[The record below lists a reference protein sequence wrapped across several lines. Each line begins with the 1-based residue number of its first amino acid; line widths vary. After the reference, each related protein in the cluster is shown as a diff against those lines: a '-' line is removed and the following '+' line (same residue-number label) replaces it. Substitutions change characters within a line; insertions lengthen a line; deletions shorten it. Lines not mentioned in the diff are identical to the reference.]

1 MQEQY
6 FLRVRTRSVQMAAAI
21 ALLSICL
28 GFSAGNSLLG
38 LSKDFNA
45 YASVYED
52 IRLTDAVSEFRFEPG
67 YVFLS
72 WFSKFVLSIDF
83 GIFYSLLATLSILVK
98 FSIFG
103 KCHRPVFT
111 TIFYVC
117 CWYPLHEYTQI
128 RAAVALA
135 ICFVAALCLL
145 RWRWLSFFGAIM
157 LAASFHASAL
167 IFAVAMPV
175 AYFLSHFRL
184 APVAMGVA
192 GGAVILSGIIPAF
205 VAFATRFNSL
215 AQGYAANL
223 DGNHVNILSGANIL
237 TACLLASLVYARNL
251 KTERDRTF
259 FILALFGL
267 VSAVALQAIPVFS
280 HRIKEMFLVFLVP
293 LVFNS
298 ALTKKTL
305 PQYFFGFGLSAWS
318 FYSAVA
324 NEVIG
329 GGP

>member
-1 MQEQY
+1 MQEHD
-6 FLRVRTRSVQMAAAI
+6 FLRVRTRSVQMTAAI
-21 ALLSICL
+21 ALLSIFL
-28 GFSAGNSLLG
+28 GFSTGNSLFG

-52 IRLTDAVSEFRFEPG
+52 IRLSDAVSDFRFEPG

-72 WFSKFVLSIDF
+72 WFSKFFLSIEF
-83 GIFYSLLATLSILVK
+83 GMFYSLLAALSILIK
-98 FSIFG
+98 FSIFS
-103 KCHRPVFT
+103 KCLRPFLT
-111 TIFYVC
+111 IIFYVC

-128 RAAVALA
+128 RVSVALA
-135 ICFVAALCLL
+135 ICLVAALLLL
-145 RWRWLSFFGAIM
+145 RLRWLSFFGAIM

-192 GGAVILSGIIPAF
+192 GGAVVLSAVVPAF
-205 VAFATRFNSL
+205 VAFAARFNSL

-223 DGNHVNILSGANIL
+223 DGNHVNIFSGANIL
-237 TACLLASLVYARNL
+237 TACLIASIVYARSL
-251 KTERDRTF
+251 KTERERTF
-259 FILALFGL
+259 LILALFGL
-267 VSAVALQAIPVFS
+267 VSAVALQAVPVFS

-318 FYSAVA
+318 FYSAMA